1 MIRLNTAS
9 GPNVAAHLIA
19 FAHPPLDAR
28 SACIAAIE
36 VAESSAQAVTSIRSV
51 AAPVVFAIR
60 PDGLEWWQQG
70 ETPRRIGP
78 LIPPNDIPGFF
89 VKHQSDFSP
98 DGVYRAKTWG
108 RFDQSFQRSFVDLGL
123 MPLVEAEIGNQLQE
137 LISRNVQSLKSNLG
151 WDAISD
157 KQGAWLLKSVFWLVS
172 AKILHDK
179 NVTGFGSADLTDV
192 DSILDSVGVHFG
204 AQRIAIS
211 SQKQREAL
219 REIATG
225 ISSFSS
231 LELATT
237 ESLAHVYENTMISKA
252 TRQALGTHSTPSYL
266 VDYIVGR
273 LTPWI
278 QEIDPV
284 DRNVFEP
291 ACGHAAFLVSA
302 MRLLTELHPDGQ
314 SAQKRRSY
322 LRQRIHGCEVD
333 GFALEI
339 ARLSLSLTDIPN
351 PNGWDL
357 HLGDMFVG
365 DTLES
370 MASKA
375 TILLANPPFENFKAE
390 EKDWYTKRDVTLS
403 YVNKTAEMLSRVL
416 PALPH
421 GAVVGLIVPQGFLHS
436 KNSASVRK
444 LLTTD
449 FELQEIC
456 LFPDKVFTFGEPES
470 SVLIAR
476 KDHAR
481 RKPLNTVRYRRVREK
496 GMEEF
501 RDTYVASSETTVDSS
516 VFQTNY
522 SDLRVRELGE
532 IWSYFKAAN
541 MSLLEDHAEVGKG
554 LEYKPSELLR
564 GKKTFSD
571 EEFPN
576 ALRGFMRF
584 ERNIQ
589 LHELPKENWMSLQAD
604 VIQSERHGTT
614 TGVSQVILNYARVS
628 RGPWRL
634 KGLLDRDG
642 HAFTTNFVAIR
653 PNNKAQPSME
663 YLWAIVNSPITNAFM
678 FVSCGKRHNLTGQ
691 LNKLAVPLPEPSQ
704 RNAIAVAVRNYLAYV
719 RRDPGAIL
727 QQPIIA
733 QKACTLLLRVDC
745 EVLKLY
751 NLPRE
756 LERQLLDYFAGW
768 QREGVPFKFDR
779 YFPEHFTDPI
789 SLADYLAITADW
801 PETNKRRA
809 ALIRKKVDR
818 TIHSEERE
826 ELKHLQSLASSRKNL
841 IAPLPLAELERL
853 HREVVGESE

>member
-1 MIRLNTAS
+1 MIRSNTAPGS
-9 GPNVAAHLIA
+9 DIAPHLIA

-36 VAESSAQAVTSIRSV
+36 VGESSAQAVTSIRSV

-60 PDGLEWWQQG
+60 PEGLEWWQQG

-89 VKHQSDFSP
+89 SKHQSDFSP

-123 MPLVEAEIGNQLQE
+123 MPLVEAEIGNLLQG

-151 WDAISD
+151 WDVISD

-179 NVTGFGSADLTDV
+179 NVSGFGNAVLTDV
-192 DSILDSVGVHFG
+192 DSILDSVGDHFG

-211 SQKQREAL
+211 TQKQRAAL
-219 REIATG
+219 REIAMG

-370 MASKA
+370 MASNA
-375 TILLANPPFENFKAE
+375 TILLANPPFENFKPE
-390 EKDWYTKRDVTLS
+390 EKAWYTAKDVQLNHI
-403 YVNKTAEMLSRVL
+403 NKTTEMLSRVL
-416 PALPH
+416 PALPG
-421 GAVVGLIVPQGFLHS
+421 GAVIGLVVPQGFLHS
-436 KNSASVRK
+436 KNSTSIRRL
-444 LLTTD
+444 LLTE
-449 FELQEIC
+449 FELDEIC
-456 LFPDKVFTFGEPES
+456 LFPDKVFTFSDIES

-476 KDHAR
+476 KSTKHPQMR
-481 RKPLNTVRYRRVREK
+481 STVRYRRVRESDISA
-496 GMEEF
+496 F
-501 RDTYVASSETTVDSS
+501 RLGYAVTSERYEKTSRFLTTEDM
-516 VFQTNY
+516 
-522 SDLRVRELGE
+522 DLRVIDLEN
-532 IWSYFKAAN
+532 IWQ
-541 MSLLEDHAEVGKG
+541 SLSECPMLSDVATVGKG
-554 LEYKPSELLR
+554 LQYMAHPPKGMKTISEETFPEAVR
-564 GKKTFSD
+564 GFSRLD
-571 EEFPN
+571 P
-576 ALRGFMRF
+576 ALR
-584 ERNIQ
+584 I
-589 LHELPKENWMSLQAD
+589 HEQPREMWMSLDPKCISAR
-604 VIQSERHGTT
+604 RHGAQTRT
-614 TGVSQVILNYARVS
+614 SQVIFNEVRTS
-628 RGPWRL
+628 RGCWRL
-634 KGLLDRDG
+634 KAFMDEQG
-642 HAFTTNFVAIR
+642 HALTGSFNVARSNGIV
-653 PNNKAQPSME
+653 SSE
-663 YLWAIVNSPITNAFM
+663 WLWAVLNSPIANALAFC
-678 FVSCGKRHNLTGQ
+678 SSNNRHNQATTFRAMRIPDFDDA
-691 LNKLAVPLPEPSQ
+691 KMKRITSA
-704 RNAIAVAVRNYLAYV
+704 ARNYLTYV
-719 RRDPGAIL
+719 RRDPVAIL
-727 QQPIIA
+727 QQPINS
-733 QKACTLLLRVDC
+733 QQACTLLLRVDC

-789 SLADYLAITADW
+789 SLSDYLAITADW

-818 TIHSEERE
+818 TIDSEERE

-853 HREVVGESE
+853 HREVVGETE